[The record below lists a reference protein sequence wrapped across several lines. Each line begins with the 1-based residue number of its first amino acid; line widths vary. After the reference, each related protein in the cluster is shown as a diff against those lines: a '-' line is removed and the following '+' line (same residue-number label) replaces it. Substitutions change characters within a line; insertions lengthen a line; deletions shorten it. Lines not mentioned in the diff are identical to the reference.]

1 MRQIIQLTAKNAN
14 LTEETTIDHLIAAM
28 TQFMAADSDAEA
40 VAEID
45 RDLKRAA

>member
-1 MRQIIQLTAKNAN
+1 MRLVTTRETDTAAV
-14 LTEETTIDHLIAAM
+14 LDAATVDQLIAAV
-28 TQFMAADSDAEA
+28 TAFMAADSDAEA